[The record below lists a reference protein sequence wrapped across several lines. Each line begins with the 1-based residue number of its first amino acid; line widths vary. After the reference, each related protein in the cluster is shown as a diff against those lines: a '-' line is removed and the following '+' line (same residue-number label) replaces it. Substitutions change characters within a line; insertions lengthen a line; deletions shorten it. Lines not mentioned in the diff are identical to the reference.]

1 MIMLKRNILS
11 FITAAVI
18 LYLSLSSSDKFDKT
32 PFWNI
37 PGFDKIVHIIMY
49 FFLMSVIVFEN
60 RDYIKSRTNLYLIGI
75 IPVVYGALMEIF
87 QLLFTRTRSADFLDF
102 LSDTAGILFAVLLC
116 LLIKPVR
123 KVLFRS

>member
-11 FITAAVI
+11 IFTAAVI

-37 PGFDKIVHIIMY
+37 PGFDKIVHFMMY

-60 RDYIKSRTNLYLIGI
+60 RYNIKYNTRLYLIGL
-75 IPVVYGALMEIF
+75 IPVIYGGLMEIL
-87 QLLFTRTRSADFLDF
+87 QLLFTNTRSASFFDFIADA
-102 LSDTAGILFAVLLC
+102 AGVICSILLC
-116 LLIKPVR
+116 FLLKPVR